1 MATKENRIALKGRLD
16 FVNRRFKEVTVA
28 LIDAQGGLPP
38 DARQIISRVGRG
50 FGPPGAVAV
59 ALF

>member
-1 MATKENRIALKGRLD
+1 VAVKLAVKTRADTKGP
-16 FVNRRFKEVTVA
+16 RRFESSLLRHSV
-28 LIDAQGGLPP
+28 GLLP

-59 ALF
+59 ALL